1 MCKLGPRQSLSAPCL
16 CFFESPHNTPRSPP
30 CTLWLHSGF
39 SSCSRPHPTPED
51 PQPLPPLS
59 PSRFSHRWGPA
70 HPGTKD
76 SPALVQQVTRR
87 PAVGWCELFC
97 VYGHQRTR
105 AHCWA
110 TDKCSGRCSPGCRL
124 AGCADC
130 ATVCSMGRSWC
141 ALDGKLFDMRLW
153 HLSTNLVWRPDVSHQ
168 MPSSFRHSFLP
179 CLQEPWLQL
188 WCPGLSKS
196 DVCTWCP
203 TFTPSCPASPPLA
216 PCSSP
221 QSPCTAGSAARPGW
235 LTY

>member
-30 CTLWLHSGF
+30 CTLWLHAGF

-105 AHCWA
+105 AHRWA

-124 AGCADC
+124 AGCAT
-130 ATVCSMGRSWC
+130 A
-141 ALDGKLFDMRLW
+141 
-153 HLSTNLVWRPDVSHQ
+153 
-168 MPSSFRHSFLP
+168 
-179 CLQEPWLQL
+179 
-188 WCPGLSKS
+188 PGLR
-196 DVCTWCP
+196 W
-203 TFTPSCPASPPLA
+203 PL
-216 PCSSP
+216 
-221 QSPCTAGSAARPGW
+221 SAAWGALGVHGMGSC
-235 LTY
+235 LTCDCGTSVLT